1 MACCGLSDV
10 LLISSALPV
19 APILIEVGCAKHA
32 GLVAMV
38 VGAKDGG
45 IRLCVVIVEDLRCCF
60 NSVQQ
65 RLPDGRVEVMTLG
78 KRCSDTDVDFV
89 VGKGVDQSHAARRTA
104 RNFEL
109 YAVLSD
115 QQGPA

>member
-1 MACCGLSDV
+1 M
-10 LLISSALPV
+10 LLISSAHPV

-32 GLVAMV
+32 GPVAMV

-45 IRLCVVIVEDLRCCF
+45 IRLCDVVVEDSRCCF

-65 RLPDGRVEVMTLG
+65 RLPDGRVEVLALG
-78 KRCSDTDVDFV
+78 KRHSDTDVDFV

-104 RNFEL
+104 KNLEL
-109 YAVLSD
+109 DAVLSD